1 MDDDLLPTQRV
12 PADHYR
18 RRAAE
23 ARRLAGDATTPAV
36 KEHLRDLAAHLD
48 RLAEGVDEV
57 ASG

>member
-1 MDDDLLPTQRV
+1 MDDLLPAQHM

-23 ARRLAGDATTPAV
+23 AQRLAGEATTPAV
-36 KEHLRDLAAHLD
+36 KQHLRDLAAHFE

>member
-1 MDDDLLPTQRV
+1 MDDLLPAQHM

-23 ARRLAGDATTPAV
+23 ARRLAGEATTPAV
-36 KEHLRDLAAHLD
+36 KQHLRDLAAHFE

>member
-1 MDDDLLPTQRV
+1 M

-36 KEHLRDLAAHLD
+36 KQHLRDLAAHFE
-48 RLAEGVDEV
+48 RRAEGVDDAVPEV

>member
-1 MDDDLLPTQRV
+1 MDDLSPTQHM

-18 RRAAE
+18 RRAVQ
-23 ARRLAGDATTPAV
+23 ARRLAGEATTRAV
-36 KEHLRDLAAHLD
+36 KERLRDLAAQFE